1 MRFLLLLFSLALTCG
16 IRAGTIVPD
25 NATTTLWPDGAPFS
39 FFDFAS
45 TGGGTDFNATTAD
58 FIRSFGAPDVGT
70 EGTRVTI
77 RGLAWATSGTLAD
90 VPATS
95 ATVTITYLG
104 GDGVPGGGDDVLAGS
119 VTNAFS
125 YSGTPS
131 EMVWIF
137 DEPLVLD
144 NDGLNSMY
152 RIRVAANGNI
162 RYKTYSGTSGADNVK
177 LSVAGSSEALGEVQ
191 ERLFP
196 HKSMFVAGGLFNE
209 QVAALRN
216 SGFDT
221 AILWSVH
228 VNTSGVL
235 SLNNDTLIDASGN
248 YVYGQWARTNC
259 ALLKQPPTTISRIEF
274 SVGSYGAT
282 DFEAIEFLV
291 NKSPSTGGG
300 TGAGS
305 ILRRNFQALRDNFP
319 QVDAINFDDESNYDV
334 ASTTAFAIMLADL
347 GYKITFCPYT
357 RRTTFWGP
365 LYGAIE
371 AARPGAVDHIYL
383 QCYDGGVFNNPAS
396 WNGSFGSLKV
406 EPGLWAGLATENKR
420 SDPSEV
426 ETAMN
431 AWRESADIPGGFIW
445 RLDYAVEGGHTVRD
459 YAAAINGT
467 YSAAF
472 DATKHYKILSHHSG
486 MALMVRDETIAGAPA
501 LATANGA
508 EIAQGIYEGDNP
520 RFHWLIEDVGDGFRK
535 ITNRHS
541 GKSMAVF
548 ATAIDGV
555 TPLDR
560 STNGA
565 EIAQWEY
572 LGDEWYQWRVTDIGS
587 GYKFINRF
595 SGKTAAVFGAN
606 TAGATWDRAADGA
619 DVGQWEYLGS
629 PWFHWDIIETQ
640 PLKLT
645 DLSLS
650 GGQVHIL
657 VHGEP
662 TSSIILQSS
671 PSLAPGSWVDEQT
684 LLLDATGRATFSRT
698 LPEGPSRFYRGVAM
712 LDPN

>member
-383 QCYDGGVFNNPAS
+383 QCYDGGVFNNPAT
-396 WNGSFGSLKV
+396 WNASFGSLKV
-406 EPGLWAGLATENKR
+406 EPGLWAGIGTTPAVLTSAIIVIFPIAVIVSGAVAAMDTDLRDVLRSLGASRLDVLRKVAIPQAMPQFFGSLKIAITLAFVGTILSESIAGNR
-420 SDPSEV
+420 GLGYMMNRAASDFEV
-426 ETAMN
+426 E
-431 AWRESADIPGGFIW
+431 
-445 RLDYAVEGGHTVRD
+445 LV
-459 YAAAINGT
+459 
-467 YSAAF
+467 
-472 DATKHYKILSHHSG
+472 
-486 MALMVRDETIAGAPA
+486 
-501 LATANGA
+501 
-508 EIAQGIYEGDNP
+508 
-520 RFHWLIEDVGDGFRK
+520 
-535 ITNRHS
+535 
-541 GKSMAVF
+541 
-548 ATAIDGV
+548 
-555 TPLDR
+555 
-560 STNGA
+560 
-565 EIAQWEY
+565 
-572 LGDEWYQWRVTDIGS
+572 
-587 GYKFINRF
+587 F
-595 SGKTAAVFGAN
+595 SG
-606 TAGATWDRAADGA
+606 
-619 DVGQWEYLGS
+619 L
-629 PWFHWDIIETQ
+629 
-640 PLKLT
+640 
-645 DLSLS
+645 LSLS
-650 GGQVHIL
+650 VAGIMLYCVA
-657 VHGEP
+657 VAFEKYFV
-662 TSSIILQSS
+662 
-671 PSLAPGSWVDEQT
+671 SW
-684 LLLDATGRATFSRT
+684 A
-698 LPEGPSRFYRGVAM
+698 YRRE
-712 LDPN
+712 